1 MNADGCTDLGSS
13 RHCEAWPPTLS
24 SCGFKHVRFPN
35 HLKVAHACTS
45 AFQNIICY
53 SVPDVA
59 ERERMGSQG
68 DQDCVLLGF
77 LLNLPR
83 ASIFLFLFFFIF
95 FLVGF
100 FVCFLVKWARLFLPY
115 WVVML
120 INVVHDTK
128 HSVSLSPHPQLHHPD
143 H

>member
-13 RHCEAWPPTLS
+13 RHREAWPPTLS

-95 FLVGF
+95 FFGRVFCLF
-100 FVCFLVKWARLFLPY
+100 FGEMGKIIPTLLGCYAY
-115 WVVML
+115 
-120 INVVHDTK
+120 
-128 HSVSLSPHPQLHHPD
+128 
-143 H
+143 